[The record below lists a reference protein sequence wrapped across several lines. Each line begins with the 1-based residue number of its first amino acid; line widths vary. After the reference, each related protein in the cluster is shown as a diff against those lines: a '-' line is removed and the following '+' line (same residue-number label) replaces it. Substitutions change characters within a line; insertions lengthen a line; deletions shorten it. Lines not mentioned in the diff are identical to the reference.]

1 MDSSEGSISD
11 LINAWSENES
21 AAVERLQ
28 QEYFHRLRA
37 LARRVLDGFPAAAV
51 EAEDVV
57 QSAMIS
63 LCRFMR
69 KPATPRDKE
78 RNDLWRI
85 LCRIVVFKSRQRIRS
100 QTKGLPDGQVRPMT
114 DFTGPEQSVP
124 FEDSLQ
130 HVSTDEFDLIVHDAL
145 DQLDDSL
152 QRVCFLLIEGYT
164 HAEMAHCL
172 GCSRR
177 TIVRKIHLI
186 KQLLPEL
193 LNDS

>member
-1 MDSSEGSISD
+1 MDSAKGSISD

-21 AAVERLQ
+21 EAVERLQ
-28 QEYFHRLRA
+28 LEYFHRLRA
-37 LARRVLDGFPAAAV
+37 LARRVLDGFPAAAM
-51 EAEDVV
+51 EADDVV

-69 KPATPRDKE
+69 KPETPRDKD

-85 LCRIVVFKSRQRIRS
+85 LCRIVVFKARQRIRS
-100 QTKGLPDGQVRPMT
+100 QTKGLPGGQVRPVT
-114 DFTGPEQSVP
+114 DFTDPEQSVP

-152 QRVCFLLIEGYT
+152 KRVSLLLIEGYT
-164 HAEMAHCL
+164 HAEMADRL

-177 TIVRKIHLI
+177 TIVRKIQLI
-186 KQLLPEL
+186 KQLLPKL
-193 LNDS
+193 LNDG